1 MLRMLSHRAAHA
13 DPHAAARAVAAHVHV
28 GRAWC
33 YGFRGAWSGGNIQF
47 ELIEAIPRIMPAAA
61 RGHFTPNIWFG
72 HFHCYDLVKSK
83 VINFRSFHY

>member
-1 MLRMLSHRAAHA
+1 
-13 DPHAAARAVAAHVHV
+13 
-28 GRAWC
+28 
-33 YGFRGAWSGGNIQF
+33 
-47 ELIEAIPRIMPAAA
+47 MPAAA